1 MNFIG
6 DAIRWILDRAHYG
19 GANGIEVR
27 LGEHLLISFFVVL
40 VAAAVAIPLGFVIG
54 HTGRGKSTAVLVTG
68 GIRALP
74 TLGLLSIIAL
84 SLGIGLTAPF
94 IALVVLAVP
103 SILAG
108 AYAGFEAVDR
118 RTVDA
123 ARAVGMTE
131 AQIIRRVEIPLGLPL
146 LIGGLRASSLQVIA
160 TATLADYVGGG
171 GLGHYLFVGLQTR
184 DYPQM
189 LAGSLLVV
197 ILAVISEVVFA
208 ILQRI
213 VVPAGVRA
221 GQATGL
227 VRRTLGGVRGNRHT
241 RTRESSQQSERYRT
255 HAQSKIQLHQR

>member
-1 MNFIG
+1 MNYIAE
-6 DAIRWILDRAHYG
+6 AIQWILNPAHFG
-19 GANGIEVR
+19 GPNGIETR
-27 LGEHLLISFFVVL
+27 IAEHLLISFFVTL
-40 VAAAVAIPLGFVIG
+40 IAAGIAIPLGFVIG
-54 HTGRGKSTAVLVTG
+54 HTGRGKSAAVLLTG

-74 TLGLLSIIAL
+74 TLGLLSLVAL

-108 AYAGFEAVDR
+108 AYAGFEAIDR
-118 RTVDA
+118 RTIDA

-131 AQIIRRVEIPLGLPL
+131 AQIIRRVELPLGLPL

-171 GLGHYLFVGLQTR
+171 GLGHYLFTGLQTR

-189 LAGSLLVV
+189 LAGSLLV
-197 ILAVISEVVFA
+197 ILLAVISEVAFA

-213 VVPAGVRA
+213 VLPAGVRSVA
-221 GQATGL
+221 RAAQPDD
-227 VRRTLGGVRGNRHT
+227 RSQSRTNAIPPV
-241 RTRESSQQSERYRT
+241 
-255 HAQSKIQLHQR
+255 A